1 MNYPYDG
8 DTMLIIDIQAA
19 NQLEILTCVR
29 ETFSFMPGWVFNSS
43 AKSSP
48 KDARFYIFNLSCHTF
63 SWWRTNESLSDTMD
77 ADEVVIKDLADIS
90 HLLEFIYENTEAL
103 RHQSEC
109 VNAFGS
115 LYGNVMPKKI
125 HEKGIDF
132 DLAEKMQEAYDYIK
146 KFSHPEGFIKIKPMS
161 HLPTDTVFYNGV
173 SKKPVKP
180 YPPKKTQSVVFDS
193 KMEEMEALMVAQME
207 AYFTYSEKKQMA
219 KACAEHNND
228 IQWYEYEHSKYE
240 GVMIKPHALSA
251 MADDLHHYYSTD
263 SSPT

>member
-1 MNYPYDG
+1 MHYPYDG

-29 ETFSFMPGWVFNSS
+29 ETFSFMPGWVFNNNSIIN
-43 AKSSP
+43 SP
-48 KDARFYIFNLSCHTF
+48 ADARFFIFNLSCHTF
-63 SWWRTNESLSDTMD
+63 DWWRTNESLSDTMD

-115 LYGNVMPKKI
+115 LYGNVMPKKN

-132 DLAEKMQEAYDYIK
+132 ALAEKMQEAYDYIK

-161 HLPTDTVFYNGV
+161 HLPTNKVFYKDL
-173 SKKPVKP
+173 SKFAAEVC
-180 YPPKKTQSVVFDS
+180 PPKNTMHADGFDA
-193 KMEEMEALMVAQME
+193 EMDALMTAKME
-207 AYFTYSEKKQMA
+207 AYFTYSEQKQMT
-219 KACAEHNND
+219 KACNAHNND
-228 IQWYEYEHSKYE
+228 IQWYDHNKYE
-240 GVMIKPHALSA
+240 GVMVKPHASCA
-251 MADDLHHYYSTD
+251 MAADSHHYYPMD
-263 SSPT
+263 Y